1 MAALRILHVAPYF
14 EQAWAYGGIPRVVSA
29 QAHALAAAGHR
40 VTVATTDAR
49 DSTSRTTPVG
59 RRGSSRLAPRAERTA
74 DGVDLVVFPNLS
86 NAAAYRWQFY
96 TPLGFA
102 GWLRAHAGEF
112 DAAHLHACR
121 NLLTARGATL
131 LRRAGVPFVV
141 QPNGTARR
149 IERRLAAKVVFDAV
163 FGNALLTHAARIIAV
178 SGCERRQL
186 QELLSPG
193 AEAPGLHQY
202 ADAGLHEHEEAGRH
216 QHEAPGLRGQER
228 ESKIQLVP
236 NPLAPLP
243 SCCLPERGRFRE
255 RLGLTNAPLLM
266 YFGTLSPR
274 KQPDML
280 ARGAAAL
287 GRSDVQLV
295 FAGNDMG
302 EERTVRRL
310 VRRLGLERRTRFTG
324 LLAGPARYAALAD
337 ADLLVYPSYGEVF
350 GLVPLEALQTGTPV
364 IVSNDSGCGEIVD
377 GLGGGLLVTPGN
389 PALLASAIETILR
402 DLPRWRAAAAQAG
415 AEAARRFHPDA
426 VAGRLEAVYR
436 EAISRPGRA

>member
-29 QAHALAAAGHR
+29 QAHALAAAGHH

-49 DSTSRTTPVG
+49 DSASRTTPVG

-74 DGVDLVVFPNLS
+74 DGVDLLVFPNLS

-112 DAAHLHACR
+112 DVAHLHACR

-149 IERRLAAKVVFDAV
+149 IERRLAAKAVFDAL
-163 FGNALLTHAARIIAV
+163 FGHALLTHAARIIAV
-178 SGCERRQL
+178 SGSERRQL
-186 QELLSPG
+186 QELPYPG
-193 AEAPGLHQY
+193 AEAPGLHEQEE
-202 ADAGLHEHEEAGRH
+202 AGLH
-216 QHEAPGLRGQER
+216 GQER
-228 ESKIQLVP
+228 ESKVQLVP

-255 RLGLTNAPLLM
+255 RLGLTHAPLLM

-302 EERTVRRL
+302 EERTIRRL

-350 GLVPLEALQTGTPV
+350 GLVPLEALQAGTPV
-364 IVSNDSGCGEIVD
+364 IVSNDSGCGEIID

-389 PALLASAIETILR
+389 PALLASAIETMLR

-426 VAGRLEAVYR
+426 VAGQLEAIYR
-436 EAISRPGRA
+436 EALSRPGRA